1 LTRRLSERSVRESVQ
16 DTVPLPRL
24 CALEA
29 LPSLGPDFQAYGSSY
44 LVMELETVWLGFWN
58 FLKMKG
64 VF

>member
-1 LTRRLSERSVRESVQ
+1 MRESVQ